1 MGAQMRLLPPTLP
14 FRFFGAA
21 AVMHVAVWLAGF
33 WAAEGIPAFSGG
45 PGPVLAVIH
54 ILTLGVFGMTA
65 MGAAFQLLPVATGV
79 AHRSLV
85 PVRLAWWLYLSGA
98 VVLFYG
104 FATSIHA
111 AMLIGGIVVAAGFM
125 VFLAVVASLLRR
137 ARTLP
142 LQVRFAWVGL
152 VSLLLLVVLGLA
164 LIEDLAR
171 GFLPDHQ
178 FVGLAHLILAAFGF
192 MGMLTMGFS
201 YILVPMFALSAN
213 PPGPEGSVSFFLAL
227 GAVAVGVAG
236 ALVGSAPLLGG
247 AALLGAVASAAYI
260 RAMLWS
266 LRNGMRKNLGLS
278 FVLIKAA
285 WLMLPVCLVMGGA
298 AAFGMLGEHGPVLF
312 TFMLL
317 FGWLLTFLM
326 GILQRIIPFLAAM
339 NMSKKGKK
347 PPRLSE
353 LAEAAPLKIHAFCH
367 ALALIAVGSGIA
379 FDSSNLIRGGAV
391 AGVVGALAFLWFTVT
406 VLRSY
411 RDYHKES
418 DGGSAPLN
426 SATPVSNPNP

>member
-111 AMLIGGIVVAAGFM
+111 AMLIGGLVVAAGFM

-178 FVGLAHLILAAFGF
+178 FVG
-192 MGMLTMGFS
+192 
-201 YILVPMFALSAN
+201 
-213 PPGPEGSVSFFLAL
+213 
-227 GAVAVGVAG
+227 
-236 ALVGSAPLLGG
+236 
-247 AALLGAVASAAYI
+247 
-260 RAMLWS
+260 
-266 LRNGMRKNLGLS
+266 
-278 FVLIKAA
+278 
-285 WLMLPVCLVMGGA
+285 
-298 AAFGMLGEHGPVLF
+298 
-312 TFMLL
+312 
-317 FGWLLTFLM
+317 
-326 GILQRIIPFLAAM
+326 
-339 NMSKKGKK
+339 
-347 PPRLSE
+347 
-353 LAEAAPLKIHAFCH
+353 
-367 ALALIAVGSGIA
+367 
-379 FDSSNLIRGGAV
+379 
-391 AGVVGALAFLWFTVT
+391 
-406 VLRSY
+406 
-411 RDYHKES
+411 
-418 DGGSAPLN
+418 
-426 SATPVSNPNP
+426 